1 MREREGYDGRPLGAP
16 PLSPAR
22 QRRSG
27 LPPAC
32 PSPFRPP
39 SPPGPA
45 LLFPSEVAAVSLLC
59 SSVLPLLP
67 TSLSPRPEAGLS
79 SCPASSGWS
88 YHSWPL
94 ASGAFS
100 FLWASVRACPA
111 MNEEYDVIVLGTGL
125 TVSAEFWAAPAPRRR
140 GGRAGPARGEGIR
153 GPARTPLL
161 PGRVNPG
168 LRLRVSWVDTRVVFS
183 CLSVEGRR
191 ERASGW
197 VRGARPAACGSAAA
211 GGQAGCGVGSA
222 LTGEGKTRRCKTH
235 SSS

>member
-1 MREREGYDGRPLGAP
+1 MREREGYDGRPLRAP

-100 FLWASVRACPA
+100 FLWAAVRACPA

-140 GGRAGPARGEGIR
+140 GGRAGPARGEGIW

-168 LRLRVSWVDTRVVFS
+168 LRLRVSWWTLGSFFRVCLWRGVGKGRRAGCERHVPPRVDRRPQEAKRVV
-183 CLSVEGRR
+183 EWGR
-191 ERASGW
+191 
-197 VRGARPAACGSAAA
+197 
-211 GGQAGCGVGSA
+211 
-222 LTGEGKTRRCKTH
+222 L
-235 SSS
+235 